1 MALFSLQRCVLLVVP
16 GCDCCPFPF
25 FFFFSFLSLVLAS
38 CIRRL
43 GIWFWPSVLL
53 WALELALEEEDKE
66 EKGFRFFP
74 FLLEPILRKGSL
86 VAGEEDSSAS
96 PPPGSISREVEL

>member
-1 MALFSLQRCVLLVVP
+1 MAGATGTWLVLLVPV
-16 GCDCCPFPF
+16 CDCCPFPF